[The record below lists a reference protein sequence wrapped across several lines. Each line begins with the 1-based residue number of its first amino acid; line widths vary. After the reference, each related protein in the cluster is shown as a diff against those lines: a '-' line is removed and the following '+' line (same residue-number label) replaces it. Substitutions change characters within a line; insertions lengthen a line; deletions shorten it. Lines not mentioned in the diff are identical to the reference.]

1 MILDTINNI
10 NNKFIKFLKYFASFA
25 LIVLGFL
32 ILFDVVMRAFINKP
46 VIGVAEV
53 ISNSIVIIAFLQLS
67 YTISIDAMIKSE
79 FLIKKSNYNFSCL
92 LEVFSSFLGIIFF
105 GLIAY
110 ASFEPTLN
118 SWIRN
123 EFEGHASF
131 RFPTFPVKISIF
143 FCSIVAAFTYFLR
156 MLIFILNI
164 QINNPNQN
172 RIK

>member
-1 MILDTINNI
+1 MILDTINNL

-25 LIVLGFL
+25 LIILGLL

-53 ISNSIVIIAFLQLS
+53 ISNSIVIIAFFQIS

-79 FLIKKSNYNFSCL
+79 FLLKKANYNFSCL
-92 LEVFSSFLGIIFF
+92 LEVFSSLLGIIFF

-110 ASFEPTLN
+110 ASFEPTIN

-143 FCSIVAAFTYFLR
+143 ICSIFAAFTYFLR

-164 QINNPNQN
+164 RENKPSQI